1 MTAWRASGE
10 GREGAKV
17 RGWRFCS
24 RHSQEVSGTVSASRV
39 CGTDGMPSQCLGTD
53 GPSGG
58 AGPVL
63 HICLSLQLSMW
74 KWGLGAGWK
83 QPHLVGLQRDLAC
96 GRTLRSARCG
106 KVLCHLTPSIPAPT
120 MALDMTA

>member
-17 RGWRFCS
+17 GGWRFCS

-53 GPSGG
+53 RTGGG

-74 KWGLGAGWK
+74 KRGLGWGGNSRTWWGSKETWCADRLCAVQG
-83 QPHLVGLQRDLAC
+83 VGKC
-96 GRTLRSARCG
+96 SA
-106 KVLCHLTPSIPAPT
+106 I
-120 MALDMTA
+120 